1 MNTLTINCGVTNTHI
16 ALWKD
21 NVLWAEVTSAV
32 GVRNVVITGNKAV
45 LEKGVAKS
53 IAKVLAKVK
62 CKPAQVDLAI
72 ASGMITSDIGLY
84 EVAHVP
90 GPAGV
95 KELAKGMV
103 CARLPRVFKKPI
115 WFVPGVKNHV
125 ENIGLHNCEAMD
137 IMRGEEVECMAVVS
151 QIDEKK
157 PVLIMLPGS
166 NSKFISVDADGR
178 ITGCVT
184 TLAGELMQVLTHNT
198 IIASALDS
206 RFASELN
213 EELLLSGARAAE
225 KVGLGRASFMV
236 RILNQFTI
244 YTQNERANFLLGAVL
259 GADLL
264 TLKNSGAIKIT
275 PGTDVI
281 IGGNP
286 LLKEAFATLVRAD
299 DFFSGHV
306 SVMGDYL
313 SQHLAAHGAITLAAE
328 RGLVP
333 RLNSKSAPANESKA
347 RVPTTRAV
355 KKSRPA
361 LKSVKKR
368 ATRKAR
374 RRR

>member
-1 MNTLTINCGVTNTHI
+1 MNNLTINCGVTNTHV

-21 NVLWAEVTSAV
+21 NVLWAEVTSAI
-32 GVRNVVITGNKAV
+32 GVRNVAISGNKAV
-45 LEKGVAKS
+45 LERGVAKS
-53 IAKVLAKVK
+53 IAKVLAKAK
-62 CKPAQVDLAI
+62 CRPARVDLAI
-72 ASGMITSDIGLY
+72 ASGMITSEIGLY

-95 KELAKGMV
+95 KELSQGMV
-103 CARLPRVFKKPI
+103 RASLPRVFSKPI

-151 QIDEKK
+151 QLDEKK
-157 PVLIMLPGS
+157 PVLVILPGS
-166 NSKFISVDADGR
+166 NSKFISVDTNGR

-184 TLAGELMQVLTHNT
+184 TLAGELMQVLTQNT
-198 IIASALDS
+198 ILASALDA
-206 RFASELN
+206 RFATELN

-275 PGTDVI
+275 PGIDVI

-299 DFFSGHV
+299 DFFSGSV
-306 SVMGDYL
+306 SVIGDYQ
-313 SQHLAAHGAITLAAE
+313 SQHLAAHGAITIAAE

-333 RLNSKSAPANESKA
+333 RFNSKAAGSAAKKP
-347 RVPTTRAV
+347 RATSGKVGSRRKSRKPV
-355 KKSRPA
+355 KK
-361 LKSVKKR
+361 
-368 ATRKAR
+368 KAR
-374 RRR
+374 RKR

>member
-1 MNTLTINCGVTNTHI
+1 MNSLTINCGVTNTHV

-21 NVLWAEVTSAV
+21 NVLWAEVASAI
-32 GVRNVVITGNKAV
+32 GVRNVAITGSRAV
-45 LEKGVAKS
+45 LEKGVSKA
-53 IAKVLAKVK
+53 IAKVLAKAK
-62 CKPAQVDLAI
+62 CKPAKVDFVI

-84 EVAHVP
+84 EVAHVQ

-95 KELAKGMV
+95 KELAQGMV
-103 CARLPRVFKKPI
+103 RTNLPRVFKKPI

-151 QIDEKK
+151 QLQEKK
-157 PVLIMLPGS
+157 PVLIILPGS

-184 TLAGELMQVLTHNT
+184 TLAGELMQVLTQNT
-198 IIASALDS
+198 ILASALNS
-206 RFASELN
+206 SFAVELN

-275 PGTDVI
+275 PGVDVV

-306 SVMGDYL
+306 SVIGDYQ
-313 SQHLAAHGAITLAAE
+313 SQHLAAHGALYIAGE

-333 RLNSKSAPANESKA
+333 RFASKVAAGVAKKARVSAPA
-347 RVPTTRAV
+347 
-355 KKSRPA
+355 KSRR
-361 LKSVKKR
+361 KSRKK
-368 ATRKAR
+368 AAKKKGR
-374 RRR
+374 RRAR